1 MDTLIKNIN
10 FTKKNNMRTLKLTH
24 EQIEL
29 ICQALGIA
37 ENKFTDIHS
46 DIMRNTILVR
56 GNEDNE
62 LQNDVAD
69 FYFNISTKIAD
80 INTDIR
86 NGNFDV

>member
-24 EQIEL
+24 EQIQL

-37 ENKFTDIHS
+37 EAKFNDIHS
-46 DIMRNTILVR
+46 DISRNTIYVR
-56 GNEDNE
+56 GGEDYGK
-62 LQNDVAD
+62 QDDVAD
-69 FYFNISTKIAD
+69 FYFDMAAKIAD